1 MNAAINFASAI
12 LVAFILTSCAAI
24 DHTSKVKQKT
34 GQPLFAGVGDIVVS
48 IDRERNL
55 ENAFGKSDIFGR
67 KTKEGYTEIRFAGI
81 EPDGTVV
88 LYRKDISIISN
99 ETTMSRT
106 PISNTT
112 GYSQTN
118 VTGSANT
125 FGNQTSLNVSGN
137 TTYNATTIGPAED
150 YHIAV
155 PSDTIPIRL
164 KPNEKVLPVSGY
176 LIRIGHVTP
185 NSIEYRVEQQPN

>member
-1 MNAAINFASAI
+1 MKIPINFVSTILSAF
-12 LVAFILTSCAAI
+12 LLTSCAAI
-24 DHTSKVKQKT
+24 DHSSKVKQKT
-34 GQPLFAGVGDIVVS
+34 GQSLFSGVGDVVVS

-67 KTKEGYTEIRFAGI
+67 KTKEGYTEIRFAGV
-81 EPDGTVV
+81 EQDGTVV
-88 LYRKDISIISN
+88 LYRKDVSIISN

-112 GYSQTN
+112 GHSETN
-118 VTGSANT
+118 VTGSTNT
-125 FGNQTSLNVSGN
+125 FGNQTTLNASAN
-137 TTYNATTIGPAED
+137 TTYNATTIGPADD

-164 KPNEKVLPVSGY
+164 KPNEKVFPVSGY
-176 LIRIGHVTP
+176 LIRIDHVTS